1 MTKAEWWYTLSETVN
16 LAKILDYL
24 PAFRE
29 DGQECEMIM
38 RERYTIRDVAALAG
52 VSNATVS
59 YVLSGKKKISEETR
73 QRVLRVIEEVGFV
86 PDLNARGLSGKDT
99 KLIGIVIPQTEPGSR
114 LMFHNTFYSELLG
127 SIEFATRRRG
137 YHVLISATDVTQD
150 YLNLIKERNL
160 AGVIIVGT
168 YESRFWTQLKELEVP
183 VVLVDS
189 YCKNDWFHAIRI
201 DDEYASFCETDY
213 VIGKGHTKIAFAS
226 GSLKEDGVMQKRFI
240 GYRRALE
247 KNGIPYSD
255 KLLFE
260 NVVSYESGAETARR
274 IARADLGIT
283 AVVATADILAIGLL
297 SGFYQLGVSVPDDI
311 SVIGFDGLEE
321 TKYTTPGLTT
331 MQQPISR
338 KGELA
343 VDILVENIENP
354 GMERVDEILKVK
366 LVERGS
372 VKGENEEK
380 TEEMRM

>member
-1 MTKAEWWYTLSETVN
+1 MT
-16 LAKILDYL
+16 
-24 PAFRE
+24 
-29 DGQECEMIM
+29 M

-127 SIEFATRRRG
+127 SIEFATRRKG
-137 YHVLISATDVTQD
+137 YHVLISATDMTQD

-168 YESRFWTQLKELEVP
+168 YESRFWAQLKKLEVP

-201 DDEYASFCETDY
+201 DDEYACFCETEY
-213 VIGKGHTKIAFAS
+213 VIGKGHRNIAFAA
-226 GSLKEDGVMQKRFI
+226 GSLKEDGVMQKRFM
-240 GYRRALE
+240 GYRRALK

-255 KLLFE
+255 RFLFE
-260 NVVSYESGAETARR
+260 NLVSYESGAETARR
-274 IARADLGIT
+274 IAGSDRGIT

-297 SGFYQLGVSVPDDI
+297 SGFYRLGISVPEEI

-321 TKYTTPGLTT
+321 TEYTTPGLTT
-331 MQQPISR
+331 MKQPISR

-343 VDILVENIENP
+343 VDLLIENIENP
-354 GMERVDEILKVK
+354 GMERVDEILNVR
-366 LVERGS
+366 LIERGS
-372 VKGENEEK
+372 VRETACE
-380 TEEMRM
+380 

>member
-1 MTKAEWWYTLSETVN
+1 MT
-16 LAKILDYL
+16 
-24 PAFRE
+24 
-29 DGQECEMIM
+29 M

-52 VSNATVS
+52 GSNATVS

-127 SIEFATRRRG
+127 SIEFATRRKG
-137 YHVLISATDVTQD
+137 YHVLISATDMTQD

-168 YESRFWTQLKELEVP
+168 YESRFWAQLKKLEVP

-201 DDEYASFCETDY
+201 DDEYACFCETEY
-213 VIGKGHTKIAFAS
+213 VIGKGHRNIAFAA
-226 GSLKEDGVMQKRFI
+226 GSLKEDGVMQKRFM
-240 GYRRALE
+240 GYRRALK

-255 KLLFE
+255 RFLFE
-260 NVVSYESGAETARR
+260 NLVSYESGAETARR
-274 IARADLGIT
+274 IAGSDLGIT

-297 SGFYQLGVSVPDDI
+297 SGFYRLGISVPEEI

-321 TKYTTPGLTT
+321 TEYTTPGLTT
-331 MQQPISR
+331 MKQPISR

-343 VDILVENIENP
+343 VDLLIENIENP
-354 GMERVDEILKVK
+354 GMERVDEILNVR
-366 LVERGS
+366 LIERGS
-372 VKGENEEK
+372 VRETACE
-380 TEEMRM
+380 